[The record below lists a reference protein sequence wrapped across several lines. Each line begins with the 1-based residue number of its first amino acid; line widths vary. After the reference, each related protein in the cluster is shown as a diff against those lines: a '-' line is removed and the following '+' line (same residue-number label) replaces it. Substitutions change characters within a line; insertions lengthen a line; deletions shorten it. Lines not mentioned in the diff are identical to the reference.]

1 MISLGLKID
10 IISKLDDDISIYQNN
25 FCSNYM
31 INNVYI
37 DIYICRWTKIS
48 SWNLILFKINLK

>member
-37 DIYICRWTKIS
+37 DIYMQMNKNIIFKS
-48 SWNLILFKINLK
+48 STF

>member
-37 DIYICRWTKIS
+37 DIYIYADEQKYHLEI
-48 SWNLILFKINLK
+48 